1 MQTDTNNSQ
10 NDARSAQPQK
20 KSVIHFSKMHGLGN
34 DFVVIDNITQNV
46 FFSKEKILAL
56 ADRNFGI
63 GFDQLLLVEPPY
75 DPEQDFHYR
84 IFNADGTE
92 VSQCGNGA
100 RCFARFVKNKG
111 LINRNKISV
120 STKSGR
126 MILYLEKDG
135 NVTVNMGRPNFVP
148 EQVPFKA
155 NKQENT
161 YIIREAEQTFFCGV
175 VSMGNPH
182 CVIEVDDIDNI
193 DINTIGPM
201 LGKHERFSEG
211 VNVGFMQ
218 IINKHEIKL
227 RVYERGAG
235 ETLACGSGACAAVAV
250 GQIQNK
256 LSQDVKVVLLGGEL
270 KIRWQG
276 GDSMLKM
283 TGPAEHIYDG
293 QILI

>member
-1 MQTDTNNSQ
+1 MQREHKQ
-10 NDARSAQPQK
+10 QK
-20 KSVIHFSKMHGLGN
+20 NLIHFSKMHGLGN
-34 DFVVIDNITQNV
+34 DFVVIDNVTQNV
-46 FFSKEKILAL
+46 FFSKEKIASL

-63 GFDQLLLVEPPY
+63 GFDQMLLVEPPY

-84 IFNADGTE
+84 IFNADGSE

-111 LINRNKISV
+111 LINRNKINV

-126 MILYLEKDG
+126 MILYIEKDG
-135 NVTVNMGRPNFVP
+135 NVTVNMGTPIFEP
-148 EQVPFKA
+148 EKVPFKA
-155 NKQENT
+155 NKQESI
-161 YIIREAEQTFFCGV
+161 YIIRDGEQTFFCGV

-182 CVIEVDDIDNI
+182 CVIEVDNI
-193 DINTIGPM
+193 DDLDISSIGPL
-201 LGKHERFSEG
+201 LGQHERFPEG

-218 IINKHEIKL
+218 IINRQEIKL
-227 RVYERGAG
+227 RVFERGSG

-256 LSQDVKVVLLGGEL
+256 LAQDVKVTLLGGEL

-276 GDSMLKM
+276 ADSNLKM
-283 TGPAEHIYDG
+283 TGPAQHVYDG
-293 QILI
+293 QIFL

>member
-1 MQTDTNNSQ
+1 MHKSNGSNNKPRK
-10 NDARSAQPQK
+10 N
-20 KSVIHFSKMHGLGN
+20 VVHFTKMHGLGN
-34 DFVVIDNITQNV
+34 DFMVIDNVTQNI
-46 FFSKEKILAL
+46 FFSKEKIEAL

-84 IFNADGTE
+84 IFNADGSE

-100 RCFARFVKNKG
+100 RCFARFVRNKG
-111 LINRNKISV
+111 LVNRNRISV

-135 NVTVNMGRPNFVP
+135 NVTVNMGKPIFEP
-148 EQVPFKA
+148 DKIPFKA
-155 NKQENT
+155 NKIENT
-161 YIIREAEQTFFCGV
+161 YIINNGDQTYFCGA

-182 CVIEVDDIDNI
+182 CVIEVDDVDNI
-193 DINTIGPM
+193 DIDSISTFIGS
-201 LGKHERFSEG
+201 HERFPEG

-218 IINKHEIKL
+218 IISKQEIKL
-227 RVYERGAG
+227 RVFERGTG
-235 ETLACGSGACAAVAV
+235 ETLACGSGACAAVAI
-250 GQIQNK
+250 GIKQKK
-256 LSQDVKVVLLGGEL
+256 LTHDVKVTLPGGSL

-276 GDSMLKM
+276 DDAVLKM
-283 TGPAEHIYDG
+283 TGPAEQVYDG